1 MELCVCRIQVDVL
14 LSSYMTGRDS
24 NRGACAQSCRWKYSL
39 VEEKR
44 PNEYFPIEED
54 QHGTYIM
61 NSKDLC
67 MIEHLPELLASW
79 KLNL

>member
-1 MELCVCRIQVDVL
+1 ML
-14 LSSYMTGRDS
+14 S

-44 PNEYFPIEED
+44 PNQYFPIEED

-67 MIEHLPELLASW
+67 MIEHLPELLEAGISSL
-79 KLNL
+79 KIEGRNKSEYYVPC